1 MMTLIKQLSFATAL
15 GMVSVSSYAAPSS
28 TGPTLPEGP
37 APAPA
42 TQGIEPTIN
51 QDSKIHN
58 DADTPTH
65 PSVDPRIQG
74 NDPGRQGGM
83 NTDGNGPIGDGERS
97 VTPPSVLPGSTQP

>member
-1 MMTLIKQLSFATAL
+1 MMTLIKHLSFATAL
-15 GMVSVSSYAAPSS
+15 GMVSVSSYAASSS

-97 VTPPSVLPGSTQP
+97 VTPPSALPGSTQP

>member
-1 MMTLIKQLSFATAL
+1 MMTLIKHLSFATAL
-15 GMVSVSSYAAPSS
+15 GIVSVSSYAASSS
-28 TGPTLPEGP
+28 TGPTLPKESVTP
-37 APAPA
+37 PA
-42 TQGIEPTIN
+42 TQGIEPNIN

-58 DADTPTH
+58 DANTPTH